1 MTTCVVTR
9 RLHFNAAHR
18 VYDPALSDEENARVF
33 GPCSNPHYHGHNYE
47 LDVSV
52 EGEIDPKTGYVM
64 DLARLKAIVE
74 REVVRHLDHRNL
86 NVEVPFLSG
95 VNPTA
100 EQIAVACW
108 NVLAPQVAPARLH
121 RVRLWETHHNYVDY
135 YGT

>member
-1 MTTCVVTR
+1 MPVCVITR

-18 VYDPALSDEENARVF
+18 VYDPTLSDAENTRVF
-33 GPCSNPHYHGHNYE
+33 GPCSNPHFHGHNYE

-52 EGEIDPKTGYVM
+52 EGEIDPSTGYVM
-64 DLARLKAIVE
+64 DLGRLKAVVE
-74 REVVRHLDHRNL
+74 REILRHVDHRNL

-108 NVLAPQVAPARLH
+108 NVLVAHLAPARLH
-121 RVRLWETHHNYVDY
+121 RVRLWESPRTYVDY
-135 YGT
+135 YGS

>member
-1 MTTCVVTR
+1 MATCIITR

-18 VYDPALSDEENARVF
+18 VYDPALSDEENLELF

-74 REVVRHLDHRNL
+74 HEVLRHLDHRNL

-108 NVLAPQVAPARLH
+108 NVLAPHLAPARLH
-121 RVRLWETHHNYVDY
+121 RVRLWETPRNFVDY
-135 YGT
+135 YGS